1 MHFFPEGPTMH
12 CIFEVRY
19 EIRWHSAAPDHWEAL
34 TLRVLAGP
42 DAQEAID
49 KVREA
54 ALKMQQLNDNGMQE
68 RCTGFR
74 LREVIL
80 VAEAQL

>member
-1 MHFFPEGPTMH
+1 MK

-19 EIRWHSAAPDHWEAL
+19 EIRWHSAAPDHWEPL
-34 TLRVLAGP
+34 SVRVFAGP

-49 KVREA
+49 KVRDS
-54 ALKMQQLNDNGMQE
+54 ALRLHQLNDNGQEE
-68 RCTGFR
+68 RCTAFR

>member
-1 MHFFPEGPTMH
+1 MH

-19 EIRWHSAAPDHWEAL
+19 QFRWHSAAPDHWESAV
-34 TLRVLAGP
+34 TRVLAGP
-42 DAQEAID
+42 DAQEAVL

-54 ALKMQQLNDNGMQE
+54 ALKLHQLDHNGREE

-74 LREVIL
+74 LREVML
-80 VAEAQL
+80 VAEATM

>member
-1 MHFFPEGPTMH
+1 MTH

-19 EIRWHSAAPDHWEAL
+19 QFRWHSAAPDHWEHAVV
-34 TLRVLAGP
+34 RVLAGQ
-42 DAQEAID
+42 DAQEAVS

-54 ALKMQQLNDNGMQE
+54 ALKMHQLNDNGLDE

-74 LREVIL
+74 LREVVL
-80 VAEAQL
+80 VAEASL

>member
-1 MHFFPEGPTMH
+1 MH

-19 EIRWHSAAPDHWEAL
+19 QFRWQSAMPDCWESA
-34 TLRVLAGP
+34 TVRVLAGP
-42 DAQEAID
+42 DAQEAVN
-49 KVREA
+49 KVREN
-54 ALKMQQLNDNGMQE
+54 ALRQHQLDDNGREE

-80 VAEAQL
+80 IAEAAY